1 MTNTPG
7 EGPTPEEPQDDAR
20 QTPPQ
25 QGQDQPGYWE
35 QQQQPGY
42 GYPPPPG
49 SGYGQEPRAMYPPDH
64 PQATTALVVGIVGIV
79 VCAGLISP
87 IAWVIGK
94 KAVDE
99 IDASRGMIGGR
110 GAAQAGYILGIVG
123 TCILAVYALALLL
136 VLAFGVLGAVVG
148 A

>member
-1 MTNTPG
+1 MTNTSG
-7 EGPTPEEPQDDAR
+7 DGPTPEEPNDDTR
-20 QTPPQ
+20 QPTPPP
-25 QGQDQPGYWE
+25 GEGQPGYWE

-42 GYPPPPG
+42 GYPPP
-49 SGYGQEPRAMYPPDH
+49 GYGHRQEPRAMYPPDH

-99 IDASRGMIGGR
+99 IDVSRGMIGGR

>member
-1 MTNTPG
+1 
-7 EGPTPEEPQDDAR
+7 
-20 QTPPQ
+20 
-25 QGQDQPGYWE
+25 
-35 QQQQPGY
+35 
-42 GYPPPPG
+42 
-49 SGYGQEPRAMYPPDH
+49 MYPPDH

-136 VLAFGVLGAVVG
+136 VLAFGALGAVVG